1 MTDSLRGKLLVAA
14 PMLVDPNFNRTV
26 VLLLEHNDD
35 GAIGLVLNRPSD
47 VVLNDALSSW
57 AELAPA
63 PAVVFVGGP
72 VSAESA
78 IGLAEARSSTVETE
92 TDGFAPL
99 LEGLGTVDLARPP
112 DLVLPAVALHA
123 PDLVRSQIPCEPV
136 ADPVDERPVAKV
148 EHLGRRGISI
158 KQHRRRCRDRLI
170 ALCQHGRRADYDKDQ
185 QLIGKDQQPIGQA
198 VADGKICPAQPDL
211 LMTTMK
217 EYELSP
223 GKTRAGH
230 DRGGGHQRRADA
242 IFPAAAARGNESVG
256 FR

>member
-112 DLVLPAVALHA
+112 DLVLPAVAR
-123 PDLVRSQIPCEPV
+123 VRVFAGYAGWASE
-136 ADPVDERPVAKV
+136 
-148 EHLGRRGISI
+148 
-158 KQHRRRCRDRLI
+158 
-170 ALCQHGRRADYDKDQ
+170 
-185 QLIGKDQQPIGQA
+185 QL
-198 VADGKICPAQPDL
+198 
-211 LMTTMK
+211 
-217 EYELSP
+217 EYELREEAWFVVDRLPQDLWSDDP
-223 GKTRAGH
+223 AGMWRAVLRRQ
-230 DRGGGHQRRADA
+230 RGLVAHVAN
-242 IFPAAAARGNESVG
+242 FPVDLRSN
-256 FR
+256 

>member
-112 DLVLPAVALHA
+112 DLVLPAVARVRVFAGYAGWGPGQLEGEIDEGA
-123 PDLVRSQIPCEPV
+123 WYVVDSDPD
-136 ADPVDERPVAKV
+136 D
-148 EHLGRRGISI
+148 
-158 KQHRRRCRDRLI
+158 
-170 ALCQHGRRADYDKDQ
+170 ALCAEPGGLWRTVLRRQGGDYA
-185 QLIGKDQQPIGQA
+185 LVSTFP
-198 VADGKICPAQPDL
+198 PDP
-211 LMTTMK
+211 TM
-217 EYELSP
+217 
-223 GKTRAGH
+223 
-230 DRGGGHQRRADA
+230 
-242 IFPAAAARGNESVG
+242 N
-256 FR
+256 